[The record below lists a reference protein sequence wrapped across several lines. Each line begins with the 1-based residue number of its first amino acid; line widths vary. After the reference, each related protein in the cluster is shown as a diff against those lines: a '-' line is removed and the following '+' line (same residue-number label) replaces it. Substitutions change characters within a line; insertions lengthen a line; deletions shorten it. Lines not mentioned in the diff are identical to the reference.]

1 MATMATSHGLSV
13 LTNSCIKPPVN
24 PDSGLTSTYDKRPE
38 GCYRFQEN
46 VDIVDINDFE
56 LQNSNGGNVGRIVS
70 NVHLDDVAS
79 HLHLLSDDE
88 FYERLLALK
97 EEQKKTLQRCEDMYR
112 QKLLMEQ
119 GLTTQ
124 DAVDDIFNRN
134 EVRPT
139 VNGHVSDSED
149 SLAITGFPHSH
160 HTDQV
165 RDMTK
170 KPPISPLVKHAL
182 RQGERSQAVMS
193 QTLPVRSRVFKER
206 PSSAPA
212 AGRHYSKSLDGD
224 DWQGD
229 LRQSGDE
236 SGNEEFLERSQNK
249 SSEEL
254 STALSRI
261 EDMWDNFSIDDY
273 VKRERRHSSASLVK
287 QKKSTKPEDNW
298 RHRLTIPQPFKMTL
312 RDEMKEKKKTSAQIE
327 LEMKRLEREKQDEV
341 ECQKK
346 FKASPAPAHIYL
358 PLYDEIQEKN
368 EARRRYVKQ
377 YCTEMLKSQEKPFNF
392 MTREEEKKR
401 SKPSPA
407 PVVKPAKQKPLFKAK
422 PVPEYLYD
430 NTVNE
435 KLSEEEEYRKIRIQ
449 MRSEELLRESSLPP
463 NMAARQMMK
472 EEKLKAKA
480 LKSKKRHF
488 KPKINRQV
496 PDYDALFNQFQR
508 ELARRKRQRD
518 ATVMEPFDLET
529 ERIPS
534 RRERILRE
542 IERDEQLRRE
552 NRWPYKSGRMTPRS
566 TGILSTS
573 MDSIPAKT
581 THSSQ
586 LRESVTRNHRQKLTK
601 KEQEEL
607 EEERKRRIREMRLRK
622 TIAERSLD
630 STGGRRETVVER
642 LRRHKDEERSRQ
654 EEYERELQKIQ
665 EKVQQ
670 RPMLFERQSQV
681 NARKVAEKKFS
692 NTLKSVGLD
701 EDFLHSR
708 SSATHSH
715 SSVNNSQVV
724 DGDDYDDDSFDN
736 TALKSTEM
744 DDD

>member
-24 PDSGLTSTYDKRPE
+24 PDSGLSSTYDNRPE
-38 GCYRFQEN
+38 AYYRYHEN
-46 VDIVDINDFE
+46 VDNAEINEYE
-56 LQNSNGGNVGRIVS
+56 LQNRNGGNVGHILA
-70 NVHLDDVAS
+70 NVPLDDVAS
-79 HLHLLSDDE
+79 HLQLLSDDE
-88 FYERLLALK
+88 FYDRLLTLK
-97 EEQKKTLQRCEDMYR
+97 EEQKKTLQRCEEMYR
-112 QKLLMEQ
+112 QKLSREQ

-124 DAVDDIFNRN
+124 DAVDDIFHRN
-134 EVRPT
+134 EVRQT

-149 SLAITGFPHSH
+149 SQAFAGFSHSH
-160 HTDQV
+160 HIDQV

-182 RQGERSQAVMS
+182 RQGAVMS

-212 AGRHYSKSLDGD
+212 AGRHYSRSLDGD
-224 DWQGD
+224 DWQED
-229 LRQSGDE
+229 QQQSAYE
-236 SGNEEFLERSQNK
+236 SGNEELLEKSQNK

-254 STALSRI
+254 SAALSRI
-261 EDMWDNFSIDDY
+261 DDMWDNFSIEDY
-273 VKRERRHSSASLVK
+273 VTRERRHSSASLVK
-287 QKKSTKPEDNW
+287 QKKSNRPEDNW

-312 RDEMKEKKKTSAQIE
+312 RDEIKEKKKTSAQIE
-327 LEMKRLEREKQDEV
+327 VELKRLEREKQDEA

-368 EARRRYVKQ
+368 EARRRYVRE

-392 MTREEEKKR
+392 MTREEEKKKC
-401 SKPSPA
+401 KPTPA
-407 PVVKPAKQKPLFKAK
+407 PVVKPVKEKPVFKAK

-435 KLSEEEEYRKIRIQ
+435 KLMEEEEYRRIRIQ
-449 MRSEELLRESSLPP
+449 MRSEELLRESALPP

-480 LKSKKRHF
+480 LKSKRRHF
-488 KPKINRQV
+488 KPKINRYV

-518 ATVMEPFDLET
+518 ATVMKPFDLET

-534 RRERILRE
+534 RKERILRE
-542 IERDEQLRRE
+542 IERDEELRRE
-552 NRWPYKSGRMTPRS
+552 NRWPYRSGRMTPRS
-566 TGILSTS
+566 AGILSTS
-573 MDSIPAKT
+573 LDSIPAKT

-586 LRESVTRNHRQKLTK
+586 LRESVTRDHRQKLTQQ
-601 KEQEEL
+601 EQEEL
-607 EEERKRRIREMRLRK
+607 EEERRRRIRGMRIRK
-622 TIAERSLD
+622 TISERSSVD
-630 STGGRRETVVER
+630 SARGRRETVSDR
-642 LRRHKDEERSRQ
+642 LKRIREEERSRQ
-654 EEYERELQKIQ
+654 EEYDRELQKIQ

-670 RPMLFERQSQV
+670 RPLLFERQSQV
-681 NARKVAEKKFS
+681 NARKAAEKKFS
-692 NTLKSVGLD
+692 NTLRSVGLD

-708 SSATHSH
+708 SSATHSR
-715 SSVNNSQVV
+715 SSVTHSQVV
-724 DGDDYDDDSFDN
+724 DGDNYDDDSFDD

-744 DDD
+744 DDE